1 MGQTQRKHPDT
12 GAWIPLDEY
21 ERLVAQAQ
29 ADDGGD
35 SNDDEDDDDEQDLAS
50 LSLSRKDLYEV
61 AKEAGLEPVWN
72 DVTKDDLIE
81 MIEADRG

>member
-29 ADDGGD
+29 ADDDEG
-35 SNDDEDDDDEQDLAS
+35 NDDEDREQDLA
-50 LSLSRKDLYEV
+50 SLSRKDLYEV

-72 DVTKDDLIE
+72 AVTKDDLIE

>member
-29 ADDGGD
+29 ADDGEG
-35 SNDDEDDDDEQDLAS
+35 NDDEDREQDLA
-50 LSLSRKDLYEV
+50 SLSRKDLYEV

-72 DVTKDDLIE
+72 AVTKDDLIE

>member
-29 ADDGGD
+29 AQA
-35 SNDDEDDDDEQDLAS
+35 DDEDREQDLAS

>member
-29 ADDGGD
+29 AQADDEG
-35 SNDDEDDDDEQDLAS
+35 NDDEDREQDLA
-50 LSLSRKDLYEV
+50 SLSRKDLYEV

-72 DVTKDDLIE
+72 AVTKDDLIE

>member
-1 MGQTQRKHPDT
+1 MGQTQRKHPDN

-29 ADDGGD
+29 ADDDEG
-35 SNDDEDDDDEQDLAS
+35 NDDEDREQDLAS

-72 DVTKDDLIE
+72 AVTKDDLIE

>member
-29 ADDGGD
+29 AQAQ
-35 SNDDEDDDDEQDLAS
+35 DDDDRHREQDLAS